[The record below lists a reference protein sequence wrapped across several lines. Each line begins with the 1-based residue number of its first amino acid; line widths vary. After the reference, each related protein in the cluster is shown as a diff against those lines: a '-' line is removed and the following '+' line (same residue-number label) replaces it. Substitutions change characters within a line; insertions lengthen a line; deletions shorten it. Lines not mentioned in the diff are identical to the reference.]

1 MWALILL
8 IAVFIGFKYLDSNGK
23 AKISNAY
30 SEQIL
35 KDKEQLKID
44 FDIDEINNIAQTGD
58 NKDKLIFE
66 SGLEAVIN
74 DGDFKFVDHESEERI
89 EFERP
94 TGVDMRLMFSKENE
108 KLKSGNILKT
118 IQEEDFYIQ
127 KQIREYVI
135 AQGLKV
141 YMTKAR
147 YSELKKVNVAFAK
160 GE

>member
-8 IAVFIGFKYLDSNGK
+8 VVGLIGFKYMDSNGK

-30 SEQIL
+30 SEQIS
-35 KDKEQLKID
+35 KDEEQLQSD
-44 FDIDEINNIAQTGD
+44 FDIDEINNIATTGD

-66 SGLEAVIN
+66 SGLIAVIN
-74 DGDFKFVDHESEERI
+74 DENFKFVDHESEERI

-108 KLKSGNILKT
+108 KLRGGKILRA
-118 IQEEDFYIQ
+118 IQQEDFYVQ

-135 AQGLKV
+135 TQGLKV
-141 YMTKAR
+141 YMTKDR
-147 YSELKKVNVAFAK
+147 YSELKKVNITFAK
-160 GE
+160 DE

>member
-1 MWALILL
+1 MWALILVIVGL
-8 IAVFIGFKYLDSNGK
+8 IGFKYWDSNAK
-23 AKISNAY
+23 AKINNAY
-30 SEQIL
+30 SAQIS
-35 KDKEQLKID
+35 KDEEQLQSD
-44 FDIDEINNIAQTGD
+44 FDIDEINNIATTGD

-66 SGLEAVIN
+66 SGLTAVIN
-74 DGDFKFVDHESEERI
+74 DEDFKFVDHESEERI

-108 KLKSGNILKT
+108 KLRGGNILKT
-118 IQEEDFYIQ
+118 IQEEDFYIR

-141 YMTKAR
+141 YMTKDR
-147 YSELKKVNVAFAK
+147 YSELKKIHITFAK

>member
-8 IAVFIGFKYLDSNGK
+8 VVGLIGFKYMDSNGK

-30 SEQIL
+30 SEQIS
-35 KDKEQLKID
+35 KDEEQLQSD
-44 FDIDEINNIAQTGD
+44 FDIDEINNIATTGD

-66 SGLEAVIN
+66 SGLIAVIDDEN
-74 DGDFKFVDHESEERI
+74 FKFVDHESEERI

-108 KLKSGNILKT
+108 KLRGGKT
-118 IQEEDFYIQ
+118 LRDIQQEDFYVR

-141 YMTKAR
+141 YMTKDR
-147 YSELKKVNVAFAK
+147 YSELKKVNITVAK
-160 GE
+160 DE